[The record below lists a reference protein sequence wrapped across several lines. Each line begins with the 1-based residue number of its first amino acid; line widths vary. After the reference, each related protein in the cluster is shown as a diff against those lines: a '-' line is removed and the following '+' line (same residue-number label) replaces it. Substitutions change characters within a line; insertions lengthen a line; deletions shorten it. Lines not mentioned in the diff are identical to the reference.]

1 MKKQLIILA
10 LLFGLLTTLE
20 AQTMIIPKREV
31 RAVWLTTLK
40 NLDWPRTPGRD
51 SYSIARQKQELRNI
65 LDKYQKA
72 NINTV
77 LLQTVDRALCHL
89 PLRHLSLGRLCVGTL
104 RRKSRLRPTDLCYCR
119 MP

>member
-40 NLDWPRTPGRD
+40 NLDWAPYAGT
-51 SYSIARQKQELRNI
+51 RQLFHC
-65 LDKYQKA
+65 
-72 NINTV
+72 
-77 LLQTVDRALCHL
+77 QTEA
-89 PLRHLSLGRLCVGTL
+89 GT
-104 RRKSRLRPTDLCYCR
+104 
-119 MP
+119 